1 MLKDEGLKNRIRRHK
16 KCSRAFYKAVE
27 AIGLELYAAKPVR
40 SNTVITIKNP
50 QGIDTNKMRKIM
62 TEKCGVLI
70 SGGMG
75 AIKESTFRIGSM
87 GIVSK
92 KEVKITM
99 NALENALLSLGYKS
113 EKGEGK
119 RPVES

>member
-1 MLKDEGLKNRIRRHK
+1 MFKAEGLKNRIIRHK
-16 KCSRAFYKAVE
+16 KCSSALYEATE

-50 QGIDTNKMRKIM
+50 QGIDTDVMRKIM
-62 TEKCGVLI
+62 RKKFGVMI

-75 AIKESTFRIGSM
+75 AIRDSTFRIGSM

-92 KEVKITM
+92 KEVKLTI
-99 NALENALLSLGYKS
+99 NALETALLHLGYKF

-119 RPVES
+119 SS